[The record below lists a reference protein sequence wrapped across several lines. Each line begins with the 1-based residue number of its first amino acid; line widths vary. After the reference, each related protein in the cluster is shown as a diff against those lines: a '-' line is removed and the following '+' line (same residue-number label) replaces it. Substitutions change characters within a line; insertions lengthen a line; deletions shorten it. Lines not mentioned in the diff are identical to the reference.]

1 MTDSIGCNYN
11 IPLDFRKMGDD
22 RVSYMR
28 QRDPSIDRRYRPRP
42 KQARDLFREISEDS
56 EYDDVGSIASSTTT
70 TTTTT
75 TTQASAEAEKLA
87 SVYLRLR
94 PLAKV
99 CSNYAVQ
106 DNVLKVRATESIT
119 TNNKDMEEKHYEFTD
134 IFKDSTTQ
142 MEIYEQCVRPSI
154 QNEENITVMAYGTS
168 GSGKTYTMHGTE
180 NEAGVVQRAITHIF
194 TKYANLIHESPLV
207 KFDRGNMTMMMD
219 SNIQDEIQLR
229 NKYVQHY
236 KNKKK
241 WELQCRQIQQEHKLE
256 SFTDQ
261 SRHVFVWMSFVEI
274 YNENV
279 HDLLSTHV
287 MTTKRKNLKIFAN
300 DGNSFVKDLIS
311 VHVRNES
318 EAFAVMQYGLEQVEY
333 AATNVNANSSRS
345 HCVLIMNVCHFA
357 PPDGFWSLTYRFCDL
372 AGSERLKKTE
382 NTGNR
387 LKEAQSIN
395 TSLMIL
401 GRCLDLLYQNQQAKS
416 KEVVPYRESKLTML
430 LQKPLIG
437 GEKIT
442 TIVNMAPNIDYL
454 EENLHVL
461 GFASIAHKILYKP
474 TKAAAQKRRST
485 RFTIFV
491 QSLSTRD
498 DIDWDNLLSH
508 SEGMESQNEELR
520 EERDRLIEH
529 VQQITLE
536 FNRKEQALR
545 EQLVDEREKQVKA
558 TIEAYEK
565 RLGYVEKRSEQRVS

>member
-1 MTDSIGCNYN
+1 
-11 IPLDFRKMGDD
+11 MGDD

-28 QRDPSIDRRYRPRP
+28 PRDPSVDRRYRPRP
-42 KQARDLFREISEDS
+42 NRARDLFREISEDA
-56 EYDDVGSIASSTTT
+56 ECEDVSTLATT
-70 TTTTT
+70 ATS
-75 TTQASAEAEKLA
+75 QASTDSENLA
-87 SVYLRLR
+87 SVFLRLR
-94 PLAKV
+94 PMAKPCKNYLA
-99 CSNYAVQ
+99 
-106 DNVLKVRATESIT
+106 DGNVLKVTGTESLT
-119 TNNKDMEEKHYEFTD
+119 TNNKDLEEKHYEFTD
-134 IFKDSTTQ
+134 IFKDTTSQ
-142 MEIYEQCVRPSI
+142 TEIYEQCVKPSI
-154 QNEENITVMAYGTS
+154 QNEENITVMTYGTS

-180 NEAGVVQRAITHIF
+180 NEAGIVQRAITHIF
-194 TKYANLIHESPLV
+194 TKYANLIHESPVV

-229 NKYVQHY
+229 NKYIQHY

-241 WELQCRQIQQEHKLE
+241 WELQCKQIKREHGLE
-256 SFTDQ
+256 SFTDNT
-261 SRHVFVWMSFVEI
+261 RHVFVWMSFVEI

-279 HDLLSTHV
+279 YDLLATSGLP
-287 MTTKRKNLKIFAN
+287 TKRKNLKIFAN
-300 DGNSFVKDLIS
+300 DGNSFVKDLTS

-345 HCVLIMNVCHFA
+345 HCILIMNVCHFA

-382 NTGNR
+382 NTGSR

-401 GRCLDLLYQNQQAKS
+401 GRCLDLLYQNQQSKS

-430 LQKPLIG
+430 LQKPLVG

-474 TKAAAQKRRST
+474 PKPIAQKRRST
-485 RFTIFV
+485 RFTLFV
-491 QSLSTRD
+491 QSLSTRND
-498 DIDWDNLLSH
+498 GDWDDLLSH
-508 SEGMESQNEELR
+508 SEDMESQNFELR
-520 EERDRLIEH
+520 EERDRLLEH
-529 VQQITLE
+529 IHQITVE

-558 TIEAYEK
+558 TIESYEK
-565 RLGYVEKRSEQRVS
+565 RLLYVEKRSEERVSVNSFTQRMTE

>member
-1 MTDSIGCNYN
+1 MS
-11 IPLDFRKMGDD
+11 DD

-28 QRDPSIDRRYRPRP
+28 QRDPSVDRRYRPRP
-42 KQARDLFREISEDS
+42 NRARDLFREISEDAECEQS
-56 EYDDVGSIASSTTT
+56 FNALTSTLNA
-70 TTTTT
+70 
-75 TTQASAEAEKLA
+75 QATAAESDSMA

-94 PLAKV
+94 PLTKV
-99 CSNYAVQ
+99 CRNYAV
-106 DNVLKVRATESIT
+106 DGNVLKVHGTESST
-119 TNNKDMEEKHYEFTD
+119 TNNKDLEEKHFEFSD
-134 IFKDSTTQ
+134 IFHDMTTQ
-142 MEIYEQCVRPSI
+142 SEVYEKCVKSSI

-180 NEAGVVQRAITHIF
+180 QQAGIVQRAITHIF
-194 TKYANLIHESPLV
+194 TKYAKLIHESPLV

-219 SNIQDEIQLR
+219 SNIQDEVQLR
-229 NKYVQHY
+229 NKYIQHY
-236 KNKKK
+236 RNKKK
-241 WELQCRQIQQEHKLE
+241 WELHSRQIQQDHGLE
-256 SFTDQ
+256 SFTDA

-279 HDLLSTHV
+279 HDLLAMNV
-287 MTTKRKNLKIFAN
+287 AAVKRKNLKIFAN
-300 DGNSFVKDLIS
+300 DGNSFVKDLTS

-345 HCVLIMNVCHFA
+345 HCILIMNVCHFA
-357 PPDGFWSLTYRFCDL
+357 PPDGFWNLTYRFCDL

-382 NTGNR
+382 NTGSR

-395 TSLMIL
+395 TSLMVL
-401 GRCLDLLYQNQQAKS
+401 GRCLDLLYQHQQNKS

-430 LQKPLIG
+430 LQKPLLG
-437 GEKIT
+437 GERIT
-442 TIVNMAPNIDYL
+442 TIVNMAPHIDYF

-461 GFASIAHKILYKP
+461 GFASIAHKIMFRPPKP
-474 TKAAAQKRRST
+474 VAQKRRST
-485 RFTIFV
+485 RFTLFV
-491 QSLSTRD
+491 QSLSTRND
-498 DIDWDNLLSH
+498 GDWDDLLSH
-508 SEGMESQNEELR
+508 SEDIESQNTELR

-529 VQQITLE
+529 VHQITVE

-565 RLGYVEKRSEQRVS
+565 RLGYVEKRSDERVSATYIVLFT